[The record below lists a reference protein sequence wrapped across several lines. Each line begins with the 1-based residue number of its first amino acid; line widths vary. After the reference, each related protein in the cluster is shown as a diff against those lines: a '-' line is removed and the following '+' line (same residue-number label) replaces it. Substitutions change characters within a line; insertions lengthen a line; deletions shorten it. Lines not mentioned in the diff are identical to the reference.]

1 MRVFALKNGERAKKR
16 PICKECDMKNRKR
29 QFVGADKPCR
39 KYNFQNNSALQIFGL
54 WLWYSCCGDLWSRV
68 IFCRPGSQP
77 RTLNWSCTVKFV
89 WLFSH
94 LCPSPFRLSCSS
106 VLLGTVSWSLSTHFL
121 AAPNNFSAH
130 AQCWPTRWSVQ
141 QKKRKPLLQSR
152 TQSPRGR
159 ERERGEWWDDPTN
172 PCALTSS
179 SPSRS
184 LEEATFTPNSE
195 F

>member
-1 MRVFALKNGERAKKR
+1 MGKGRKNDQSAKSVIWKIESGNLWERTSLVESTISKTIAL
-16 PICKECDMKNRKR
+16 CKSLVCGSGIVVVE
-29 QFVGADKPCR
+29 PCH
-39 KYNFQNNSALQIFGL
+39 
-54 WLWYSCCGDLWSRV
+54 
-68 IFCRPGSQP
+68 FCRPGSQP
-77 RTLNWSCTVKFV
+77 RTLNGNCTVKFV

-94 LCPSPFRLSCSS
+94 LCPSSFRLSCSS

-152 TQSPRGR
+152 TQSPRG
-159 ERERGEWWDDPTN
+159 EWWDDPTN